1 MASKAP
7 PPLIRSSKAF
17 SVEIPEGSNSAKSRR
32 SDIVANDELDIHSKS
47 SNFQSEDH
55 HLGTGHGVH
64 EDDLLNRGS
73 AFKEDHAA
81 LANANVHDHS
91 DDLKDRFASEQ
102 TDEAHAAQMVQEA
115 HAHLENVAKLPS
127 EDAHARAPDVG
138 IAKDALKDRLADGDA
153 AHEAGARGAGVA
165 KEALKNN
172 MQGVGNEAIKDNL
185 QGVANEAIKDNLQG
199 MANEALHDTQA
210 GIAKEGLKDNLQG
223 VGNDAIKDNLQ
234 GVANEAITD
243 NLQDVGNEA
252 IDDHHSGVAKESL
265 KDNLQGIAQEAVDD
279 HHAGV
284 GKEALKDN
292 LQGVGNE
299 AINDHHAGVAKEALK
314 DNVQA
319 VAQEAEH
326 DNKAGIAKEAIE
338 DHHQGVGKEHLE
350 DHIAQLPSTEQ
361 VLKDG
366 PKPGVHQTEVTH
378 GSHANDEHAG
388 AVSKNKPKATGHQA
402 SSAEQTAAH
411 AEALLHAQQE
421 KAKKMEEFHGRVD
434 AIRKTVS
441 GINHKLDELDDEGV
455 PIKR

>member
-1 MASKAP
+1 MASKAS

-138 IAKDALKDRLADGDA
+138 IAKDALKDRLAGGDA

-172 MQGVGNEAIKDNL
+172 MQGVANEAIKDNL

-234 GVANEAITD
+234 GVANEAI
-243 NLQDVGNEA
+243 A
-252 IDDHHSGVAKESL
+252 
-265 KDNLQGIAQEAVDD
+265 DNLQGIAQEAIED
-279 HHAGV
+279 HHQGV

-292 LQGVGNE
+292 MQGVGNE
-299 AINDHHAGVAKEALK
+299 AIEDHHAGVAKEALK

-366 PKPGVHQTEVTH
+366 PKPGVHQTEVSH